1 MIGDSFNLTDGV
13 FMNKTTF
20 PNYVQMHQRVPQ
32 FIWNISRFLT
42 VGIGY
47 GLIMMSFT
55 RPQAALFIF
64 WRLIVPVLPIL
75 FFIAPGIWRNICP
88 MAALNQTPRTFNFGR
103 SLTLPNGLKNYAPLI
118 GIVLFVIIVPTRK
131 ELFNSS
137 GPALGLLLLLAFTA
151 ALVGGYFFKG
161 KSGWCSTL
169 CPLLSVER
177 LYGQT
182 PFVTVPNNYCPS
194 CVGCIKNCYD
204 FNPALANI
212 ADHYDT
218 DHRNSLYR
226 RLFAGAFPGLIL
238 GFYILPDA
246 PQISAINLYS
256 WIAFFM
262 LMSLG
267 LFLMLELLLKAS
279 AYRLTTLFG
288 AVALNYFYL
297 FNIPIAA
304 DTLHQMFGIT
314 LPAVVLWSTSIV
326 IFILSAVWIYRT
338 YRKERHYMPA
348 AKLSTSEMRRVRSDK
363 SASQINPRIDT
374 HPIFR

>member
-1 MIGDSFNLTDGV
+1 MT
-13 FMNKTTF
+13 NKTAF
-20 PNYVQMHQRVPQ
+20 PNYTQMRQRVPQ
-32 FIWNISRFLT
+32 TIWNISRFLT

-47 GLIMMSFT
+47 GLIITSFT
-55 RPQAALFIF
+55 RPQVALFIF
-64 WRLIVPVLPIL
+64 WRLIVPLLPIM

-88 MAALNQTPRTFNFGR
+88 MAALNQAPRLFNFGR
-103 SLTLPNGLKNYAPLI
+103 ALTLPAWLKNYSALI
-118 GIVLFVIIVPTRK
+118 GTILFVIIVPTRK
-131 ELFNSS
+131 ELFNTS
-137 GPALGLLLLLAFTA
+137 GPALGLLLLFAFTA

-182 PFVTVPNNYCPS
+182 PFVTVPNNYCQP

-238 GFYILPDA
+238 AFYIIPYV
-246 PQISAINLYS
+246 PRINVITMYG
-256 WIAFFM
+256 WVAFFM
-262 LMSLG
+262 LISAG
-267 LFLMLELLLKAS
+267 IFLMLETLLKAS
-279 AYRLTTLFG
+279 SYRLTTLFG

-297 FNIPIAA
+297 FNLPIAA
-304 DTLHQMFGIT
+304 DTLDQLLGIT
-314 LPAVVLWSTSIV
+314 VPVVVLGCTYLM
-326 IFILSAVWIYRT
+326 IFVLSGIWIYRT
-338 YRKERHYMPA
+338 YRKERLYVPS
-348 AKLSTSEMRRVRSDK
+348 AKFATSEMRRVRSVRP
-363 SASQINPRIDT
+363 APQIDPVFDT
-374 HPIFR
+374 RPSYR